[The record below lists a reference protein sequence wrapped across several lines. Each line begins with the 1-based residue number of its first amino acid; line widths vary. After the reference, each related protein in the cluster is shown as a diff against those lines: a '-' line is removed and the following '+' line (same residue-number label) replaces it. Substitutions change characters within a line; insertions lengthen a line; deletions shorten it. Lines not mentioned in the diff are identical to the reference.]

1 MTYNEFVNLCI
12 DMLLIIKETCPI
24 DTGNLRHNAI
34 KFKFINSRKIE
45 IWVNEDIAPYMVY
58 TNEQWLSP
66 KWEGQKNRN
75 ESWWQ
80 NAVYKCVEM
89 IQARY
94 DAKVT
99 FIGA

>member
-12 DMLLIIKETCPI
+12 DMLSIIKETCPI
-24 DTGNLRHNAI
+24 DTGNLRYNAI

-58 TNEQWLSP
+58 TNEPWLSS
-66 KWEGQKNRN
+66 KWKGATNPN

-80 NAVYKCVEM
+80 NAVYKCVEL
-89 IQARY
+89 IQSRY
-94 DAKVT
+94 KANVT